1 VVKSCARPPLVKKI
15 TFEKSIDNIIFMC
28 YTDTRK
34 EKEKEKMFSIIVK
47 IIVIIAIIRLVRGV
61 IKVVADNLFLEIR
74 LNKYDND
81 PERKKKIEEMRK
93 RIEENSKWISE

>member
-1 VVKSCARPPLVKKI
+1 
-15 TFEKSIDNIIFMC
+15 
-28 YTDTRK
+28 
-34 EKEKEKMFSIIVK
+34 MFSIIVK
-47 IIVIIAIIRLVRGV
+47 IIVIIAIIRLVREV

-81 PERKKKIEEMRK
+81 PGRKKKIEEMRK

>member
-1 VVKSCARPPLVKKI
+1 
-15 TFEKSIDNIIFMC
+15 
-28 YTDTRK
+28 
-34 EKEKEKMFSIIVK
+34 MFSIIVK
-47 IIVIIAIIRLVRGV
+47 IIVIIAIIRLVREV